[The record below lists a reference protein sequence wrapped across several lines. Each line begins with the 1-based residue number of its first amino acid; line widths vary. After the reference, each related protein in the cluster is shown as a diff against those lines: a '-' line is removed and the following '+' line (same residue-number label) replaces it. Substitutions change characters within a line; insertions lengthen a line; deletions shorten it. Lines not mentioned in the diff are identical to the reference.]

1 MLVVGLTAI
10 NENAGDIAIGN
21 IAGTIILN
29 ILFILGLSAAI
40 RPLPLQLK
48 SIKTELYTMIFAAF
62 LLLLLSFDGRLNK

>member
-1 MLVVGLTAI
+1 MVVGLTAI

-48 SIKTELYTMIFAAF
+48 SIKTELYAMIFAAS

>member
-48 SIKTELYTMIFAAF
+48 SIKTELYAMIFAAS